1 MKKVLSLFLVI
12 SVMFSAFAFSAYAEG
27 ERALGDLDGDGSVSV
42 GDALLTLQAGI
53 GKKPAAGS
61 IADVDTDGKIGMS
74 DALLVLQRA
83 VGKIALFP
91 CEDGFDYIANYAKT
105 NGTYDSGTY
114 SCTEHITDDVVFVAN
129 YLNDNNAIGFSLC
142 FISDEVIVTLAMDK
156 TGFCGY
162 RAASLDGDWYIA
174 GTIENREA
182 FTRYT
187 EISPD
192 EFSHD
197 ALNTAQV
204 INGLHTDLMTLFD
217 ITSKYLS
224 NYERVSLKN
233 LGFKNFN

>member
-1 MKKVLSLFLVI
+1 MKKILSLFLVI

-53 GKKPAAGS
+53 GKKPADDS

-91 CEDGFDYIANYAKT
+91 CEDGFGYIANYAKT

-114 SCTEHITDDVVFVAN
+114 SCTEHITGDVDFVAN

-142 FISDEVIVTLAMDK
+142 FMSQRVIVTLAMDK

-162 RAASLDGDWYIA
+162 RGASFEGDWYIS

-187 EISPD
+187 ELSPD